1 MKKRKK
7 IIRRNKDFSEELD
20 KKKEIKEINKESW
33 GIRKK
38 VNE

>member
-33 GIRKK
+33 EIRKK